1 MKIYAAQP
9 AAAGKRR
16 NMDWNEHAFF
26 EKFSEALCEAGA
38 LATADYAR
46 FFNPALRVRV
56 DGYGGDPVES
66 DNVLSLIICDYDQS
80 DEINTLNGSHMK
92 LIFKQLER
100 FVMQALDTKF
110 RHSMEGGHPAFDLAE
125 LIHAR
130 WSDLRKIEFFLITNK
145 RLSRRIDGIPADD
158 LNGIPVS
165 YTVWD
170 IERLHRFDES
180 A

>member
-1 MKIYAAQP
+1 MLNFQRPAIYSEPGNVNFPEQ
-9 AAAGKRR
+9 
-16 NMDWNEHAFF
+16 AFF
-26 EKFSEALCEAGA
+26 EKFCEALCEMGYVAD
-38 LATADYAR
+38 ADYTP
-46 FFNPALRVRV
+46 FSNSDLRAKV

-80 DEINTLNGSHMK
+80 DEINTLTERDMNR
-92 LIFKQLER
+92 IFKQLER
-100 FVMQALDTKF
+100 FVMQALNAEF
-110 RHSMEGGHPAFDLAE
+110 RHSIEDGHPGADLAE

-130 WSDLRKIEFFLITNK
+130 WSDLRKVEFFLITNK

-170 IERLHRFDES
+170 IERLQRFEDD

>member
-1 MKIYAAQP
+1 M
-9 AAAGKRR
+9 
-16 NMDWNEHAFF
+16 
-26 EKFSEALCEAGA
+26 GA

-46 FFNPALRVRV
+46 LFNPVLRVRV

-80 DEINTLNGSHMK
+80 DEINALTERDINR
-92 LIFKQLER
+92 IFKQLER
-100 FVMQALDTKF
+100 FVMQALDPDF
-110 RHSMEGGHPAFDLAE
+110 VDSIEGGHPAFGLAE
-125 LIHAR
+125 LIHTR
-130 WSDLRKIEFFLITNK
+130 WSELRKVEISLITDK